1 MTSYLLSIDFT
12 EKSHEASVLC
22 FQANLLMDDE
32 ETGERKSSFG
42 TVTLEA
48 DMTRM
53 EIKSIITTSA
63 ALSVPISSASFMY
76 GTHLFG
82 FDVPTSVD
90 SMETPIVEVHSVR
103 PSAFMALLEGTVTVN
118 IRFERMIHAYA
129 IDFTQSC
136 PTSRSYATISSD
148 ASSAI
153 LKRMRKEGT
162 NHLRR
167 GDKVSSLKKTN

>member
-1 MTSYLLSIDFT
+1 
-12 EKSHEASVLC
+12 
-22 FQANLLMDDE
+22 
-32 ETGERKSSFG
+32 
-42 TVTLEA
+42 
-48 DMTRM
+48 MTRM
-53 EIKSIITTSA
+53 EMKSIII
-63 ALSVPISSASFMY
+63 ISSTLTEPLTSASFMY
-76 GTHLFG
+76 GTHLLDFN
-82 FDVPTSVD
+82 VPTSVD
-90 SMETPIVEVHSVR
+90 GTQTPIVEVHSVR
-103 PSAFMALLEGTVTVN
+103 PSAFMALLEGTVTVHL
-118 IRFERMIHAYA
+118 RFERMIHAYA